1 MRVTVFAILF
11 YVLTVSSASAGIAGS
26 VWLDSCEKGESKKH
40 KAWEY
45 YLGLCRGNIEGAGGM
60 YQALN
65 QLALH
70 FKIDGKYLP
79 YPKTCRPKGVTVE
92 QEIKMVKKWLDNHPD
107 KLHERIELVYTWTMR
122 ESFPCK

>member
-11 YVLTVSSASAGIAGS
+11 YVLTVSSASAGIAGN

-60 YQALN
+60 FSSSVDNVSDLLN
-65 QLALH
+65 EIS
-70 FKIDGKYLP
+70 KID
-79 YPKTCRPKGVTVE
+79 
-92 QEIKMVKKWLDNHPD
+92 
-107 KLHERIELVYTWTMR
+107 
-122 ESFPCK
+122 S